1 MNYKEG
7 RKNNCAWAYLLHY
20 EKLPRI
26 YIFIG
31 CKGRINTL
39 FNISAMIFM
48 GVDKNKCIRS
58 RINIREKEVQSIGKG
73 LIWEKI
79 WTVSPFVISSFMNR
93 LKYITYS
100 SWSPLFEQSNSF
112 DSIRFDCIHS
122 RVDWLV
128 DLFLSPRSG
137 HFKPHKTTRNLDS
150 HFFAISEE
158 LQSLAGRAQ
167 TIIRKVAWK
176 NKENLWRNRVRHNP
190 IDSFSHNHLH
200 LTMRNVNK
208 FKTNRDEASEKMRT
222 RLLLRLY
229 SINK

>member
-112 DSIRFDCIHS
+112 DSIRLYS
-122 RVDWLV
+122 WSSGLARWLV
-128 DLFLSPRSG
+128 SQSSVRSLQTTQNYAKLGFSFFRYFGRTSKSSRPRANNY
-137 HFKPHKTTRNLDS
+137 P
-150 HFFAISEE
+150 
-158 LQSLAGRAQ
+158 
-167 TIIRKVAWK
+167 
-176 NKENLWRNRVRHNP
+176 
-190 IDSFSHNHLH
+190 
-200 LTMRNVNK
+200 
-208 FKTNRDEASEKMRT
+208 
-222 RLLLRLY
+222 
-229 SINK
+229 